1 MTLSTGPEKNAN
13 WKPESFH
20 GRKGVRGKMLH
31 QETLWQS
38 RPMRFSGCAW
48 KISCCGIF
56 CASQEGSEGKGK
68 IPCHISSQNRVS
80 RGSHVQILCSI
91 QKRLLRL
98 CPSPGQAGEGC
109 SSCGTHCTAAG
120 TQFSHLRLS
129 ADVAMAETEEYF
141 LQS

>member
-80 RGSHVQILCSI
+80 RSSHVQILRSI
-91 QKRLLRL
+91 QKRLLCLRS
-98 CPSPGQAGEGC
+98 SPWQAGERCG
-109 SSCGTHCTAAG
+109 SCGSHRAAEG
-120 TQFSHLRLS
+120 RQFSHLRLS
-129 ADVAMAETEEYF
+129 ADVAVVKKPEYF
-141 LQS
+141 L